1 MEAVM
6 NRKSLLASIVKPKA
20 TKKEGVASIRDDEV
34 RAGKQGKQGEQGK
47 QGKKVFL
54 IFALCF

>member
-1 MEAVM
+1 M